1 MTTYET
7 YKQQYKDNKRGIRFL
22 TKEANQPAMIQFF
35 GEDSVKILHL
45 ILKLYKEKLDN
56 PKNKNGQ
63 FDRRIIFSTEFV
75 KEHTGLSR
83 DRQIKA
89 INELTKYKFISEGS
103 AWFGLNHRVRYVEIN
118 FEYMEEVYIKFGMF
132 NSRFH
137 RLSEL
142 SKERL
147 IKLYIETR
155 EEKLRLESELWK
167 LENPDLEDLPE
178 DDDFE
183 EEEELL

>member
-7 YKQQYKDNKRGIRFL
+7 YKQQYKDNKRGIHYL

-45 ILKLYKEKLDN
+45 IFKLYKEKLDN
-56 PKNKNGQ
+56 PKKH

-75 KEHTGLSR
+75 KEQTGLSR
-83 DRQIKA
+83 DRQIKG
-89 INELTKYKFISEGS
+89 INGLTKYKFISEGKTRC
-103 AWFGLNHRVRYVEIN
+103 GINHMVRYVEIN
-118 FEYMEEVYIKFGMF
+118 FEYMEEVYTKFGMF
-132 NSRFH
+132 NCDFQ
-137 RLSEL
+137 RLMRR

-155 EEKLRLESELWK
+155 EEKFRLQDELWK
-167 LENPDLEDLPE
+167 LESSDLEDLVE

-183 EEEELL
+183 EEEEF

>member
-45 ILKLYKEKLDN
+45 IFKLYKEKLDN

-63 FDRRIIFSTEFV
+63 FNRRIIFSTEFV

-103 AWFGLNHRVRYVEIN
+103 ARFGLNHRVRYVEIN
-118 FEYMEEVYIKFGMF
+118 FEYMEEVYVKFGMF
-132 NSRFH
+132 NCDFH
-137 RLSEL
+137 RLMER
-142 SKERL
+142 SKEKL
-147 IKLYIETR
+147 IKMYLDMR
-155 EEKLRLESELWK
+155 AEKFRLQSELWK
-167 LENPDLEDLPE
+167 LESSDLEDLPE